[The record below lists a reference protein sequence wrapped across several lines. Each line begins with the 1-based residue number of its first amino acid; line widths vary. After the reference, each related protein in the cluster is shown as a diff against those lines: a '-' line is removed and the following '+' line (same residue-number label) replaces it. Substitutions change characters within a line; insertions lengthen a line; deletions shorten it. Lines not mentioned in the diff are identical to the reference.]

1 MDNDSSWVEVE
12 SEQKL
17 FSTLEFDSG
26 HLNRYH
32 LCLPLNLPGVTS
44 TIQLAPDS
52 LTAHRTLV
60 GAGEHCSP
68 ISRGPENSKKRT
80 QRGSNFEQ
88 KGDQKETLTT
98 YKGTQISNFSELI
111 TKSEYVKIVEK
122 PN

>member
-17 FSTLEFDSG
+17 FSTLEFDSE

-68 ISRGPENSKKRT
+68 ISRGPENSEKRT